1 VFDLLGVC
9 VFCNRYCSGTCL
21 RPALQANLC
30 SGSRFVYRP
39 NRRHCDIKVQSMSS
53 SLEKLAEVSPGTNKY
68 TYSYGE
74 IFNYPR
80 RKCTGGAPQTAA
92 MALRSPIDVW
102 HVYK

>member
-1 VFDLLGVC
+1 
-9 VFCNRYCSGTCL
+9 
-21 RPALQANLC
+21 
-30 SGSRFVYRP
+30 
-39 NRRHCDIKVQSMSS
+39 MSS

-92 MALRSPIDVW
+92 LALRSPIDVW